1 MQPNTPLCWGGTCG
15 ATIPS
20 ASPSHPHLIPQHP
33 ARSPA
38 LPGGMEG
45 PGTAGEEGWQTLT
58 PFGDR
63 FFRSG
68 QVLVSV
74 PRFHCGQGQPPLLGA
89 SRHTHRAVLPA
100 KPAHRY
106 FRFPLAACS
115 GLGREE
121 GVFILFL
128 FIGSEGRETPSA
140 LLCYATR
147 TGAALPRL

>member
-1 MQPNTPLCWGGTCG
+1 
-15 ATIPS
+15 
-20 ASPSHPHLIPQHP
+20 
-33 ARSPA
+33 
-38 LPGGMEG
+38 MEG
-45 PGTAGEEGWQTLT
+45 PGTAGEEGWQMLT
-58 PFGDR
+58 PFGDM

-74 PRFHCGQGQPPLLGA
+74 PRFHCGQGQPQQLGA
-89 SRHTHRAVLPA
+89 GNHDADTHRAVLPA
-100 KPAHRY
+100 KPARRH
-106 FRFPLAACS
+106 FRFPLTACG

-140 LLCYATR
+140 LLFYATR